1 MIHKT
6 ETEERK
12 YLDTVKQKL
21 NNALEEI
28 DNKVSGYAKD
38 LQEQKN
44 YLYENKSDMDHVE
57 KNAVR
62 QSVTTAALTGEA
74 ALERKKRIQ
83 KLLKSPYFGRF
94 DFSENGNGQA
104 YPVYV
109 GVHAY
114 FDEAEKANLIHDWR
128 APISTLFYD
137 FENGPAHYETPD
149 GRVDGNILLKRQ
161 YRIRNGKMEYML
173 ESSLNIHDDI
183 LQKELSKASDDKMNH
198 IVATIQRNQNAI
210 IRNETS
216 RELIIQGVAGSGKTS
231 IALHR
236 IAFLLY
242 RFREDISSEDIL
254 ILSPNKV
261 FADYISNVLPELGE
275 EKIPELGMEELA
287 AKLLDGKYRFQTFFQ
302 QVSILLEKNNEAF
315 RERIQFKSTFGF
327 VKKLNEYLAHIEN
340 NYFEPEMLMVKRNPV
355 PVDYIEEHFRKW
367 HRVPL
372 FSRFNKVVEDIE
384 RDLMFYNNYEI
395 SGRERNEL
403 RKSVKNMFRIT
414 NLRALYKDFYEW
426 LEMPE
431 MLKMAAKS
439 AYEYS
444 DVFPLI
450 FLKMKLEGAAS
461 FSKVKH
467 LLVDEMQ
474 DYTPVQYAVLARL
487 FPCKKTILGDA
498 SQSVNTYSSSSSEE
512 IAKVFPGAD
521 VMKLNKSYRSTY
533 EIATFAQT
541 IILNAEME
549 AMERHGE
556 EPAVIQC
563 KNRVGEVNL
572 IRERIA
578 AFKKSGHH
586 SLGIICKTQKQ
597 AAQIHIELSE
607 EIPDVVLLTDESAA
621 FSGGIIVCSVH
632 MSKGLEF
639 DEVVVP
645 GADAKNYHNPNDR
658 SLLYIACTRAMHKL
672 SITFVKEKSLFLKNG
687 EKYPAESA
695 DQRRKEL
702 EQEMKSLQ

>member
-1 MIHKT
+1 MIHNSEK
-6 ETEERK
+6 EERK
-12 YLDTVKQKL
+12 YLEEVKEKL
-21 NNALEEI
+21 NNTLAEI
-28 DNKVSGYAKD
+28 DNKVARYSSD
-38 LQEQKN
+38 LQEQKD
-44 YLYENKSDMDHVE
+44 YLYENKAGMDHAE
-57 KNAVR
+57 KVSVH
-62 QSVTTAALTGEA
+62 QSVATTALTGEA

-94 DFSENGNGQA
+94 DFSVKDNGQA
-104 YPVYV
+104 FPVYV
-109 GVHAY
+109 GVHAF
-114 FDEAEKANLIHDWR
+114 FDEKEKANLIHDWR

-149 GRVDGNILLKRQ
+149 GRVDGHILIKRQ
-161 YRIRNGKMEYML
+161 YRIRHGKMEYML
-173 ESSLNIHDDI
+173 ESSLNIHDDV
-183 LQKELSKASDDKMNH
+183 LQKELSKSSDDKMNH

-275 EKIPELGMEELA
+275 EKIPEMGMEELA
-287 AKLLDGKYRFQTFFQ
+287 AKLLDGKYRFQTFYQ
-302 QVSILLEKNNEAF
+302 QVSTLLEKNNQAF
-315 RERIQFKSTFGF
+315 RERIQFKSTFHF
-327 VKKLNEYLAHIEN
+327 VKILNDYLAHIEN
-340 NYFEPEMLMVKRNPV
+340 NYFTPETLRVGRNPI
-355 PVDYIEEHFRKW
+355 PADYIGEHFKKW

-372 FSRFNKVVEDIE
+372 FLRFNKVVEDIE
-384 RDLMFYNNYEI
+384 RDLLFYNNYEI
-395 SGRERNEL
+395 SGKERNEL

-414 NLRALYKDFYEW
+414 NLRALYKDFYDW
-426 LEMPE
+426 IGNPE
-431 MLKMAAKS
+431 LLKMAARS
-439 AYEYS
+439 AYEYA

-450 FLKMKLEGAAS
+450 YMKIKLEGAKSYAG
-461 FSKVKH
+461 VKH

-474 DYTPVQYAVLARL
+474 DYAPVQYAVLSRL

-533 EIATFAQT
+533 EIAQFAQT
-541 IILNAEME
+541 IIPNAEME
-549 AMERHGE
+549 AMERHGK
-556 EPAVIQC
+556 EPALIEC
-563 KNRVGEVNL
+563 KNRADELQL
-572 IRERIA
+572 IKDKICG
-578 AFKKSGHH
+578 FQQTDHH

-597 AAQIHIELSE
+597 AAHIFSELTGE
-607 EIPDVVLLTDESAA
+607 FPDLVLLTDESAA
-621 FSGGIIVCSVH
+621 FSGRVIVCSVH

-645 GADAKNYHNPNDR
+645 GADAKNYHEPNDR
-658 SLLYIACTRAMHKL
+658 GLLYIACTRAMHRL
-672 SITFVKEKSLFLKNG
+672 NISFVKEKSSFLENSIQS
-687 EKYPAESA
+687 ENN
-695 DQRRKEL
+695 
-702 EQEMKSLQ
+702 

>member
-1 MIHKT
+1 MINKS
-6 ETEERK
+6 ETEEKK
-12 YLDTVKQKL
+12 YLDEVKGKL
-21 NNALEEI
+21 SSTLDEI
-28 DNKVSGYAKD
+28 DKRVSGYAKD
-38 LQEQKN
+38 LQEQKI
-44 YLYENKSDMDHVE
+44 YLYENKADMDHVE

-62 QSVTTAALTGEA
+62 QSVASAALTGEA
-74 ALERKKRIQ
+74 VLERKKRIQ
-83 KLLKSPYFGRF
+83 KLFQSPYFGRF
-94 DFSENGNGQA
+94 DFSENGNKKA
-104 YPVYV
+104 FPVYV
-109 GVHAY
+109 GIHAF
-114 FDEAEKANLIHDWR
+114 FDEEDKTNLIHDWR

-137 FENGPAHYETPD
+137 FENGPAKYETPE
-149 GRVDGNILLKRQ
+149 GMVDGNILLKRQ

-183 LQKELSKASDDKMNH
+183 LQKELSKSSDDKMNH
-198 IVATIQRNQNAI
+198 IVATIQRTQNAI

-275 EKIPELGMEELA
+275 EKIPEMGMEELA
-287 AKLLDGKYRFQTFFQ
+287 HKLLEGKYRFQTFFQ
-302 QVSILLEKNNEAF
+302 EVLQLLEKKDEVL
-315 RERIQFKSTFGF
+315 RERIRFKSTFQF
-327 VKKLNEYLAHIEN
+327 VNKLNEYLAYIEN
-340 NYFEPEMLMVKRNPV
+340 NYFTSDVLMVNRYPIPAN
-355 PVDYIEEHFRKW
+355 YIEEHFRKW

-372 FSRFNKVVEDIE
+372 FARFNKVVEDIE
-384 RDLMFYNNYEI
+384 RDLLFYNNYEI
-395 SGRERNEL
+395 SGMERNKL
-403 RKSVKNMFRIT
+403 RKAVKNMFRVT

-426 LEMPE
+426 LGMSE
-431 MLKMAAKS
+431 MLKMAHKS

-450 FLKMKLEGAAS
+450 YLKIKLEGINS
-461 FSKVKH
+461 YTKVKH

-512 IAKVFPGAD
+512 IVKVFPGAD
-521 VMKLNKSYRSTY
+521 VMVLNKSYRSTY
-533 EIATFAQT
+533 EIARFAQK
-541 IILNAEME
+541 IIPNADME
-549 AMERHGE
+549 AMERHGD
-556 EPAVIQC
+556 EPAVIRF
-563 KNRVGEVNL
+563 KNKEEEL
-572 IRERIA
+572 KMIQERIA
-578 AFKKSGHH
+578 AFKKSEHH

-597 AAQIHIELSE
+597 AMHIYNELMESFPE
-607 EIPDVVLLTDESAA
+607 TVLLTDESAA
-621 FSGGIIVCSVH
+621 FSDGLIVCSVH

-645 GADAKNYHNPNDR
+645 GADAKNYHEPNDR

-672 SITFVKEKSLFLKNG
+672 NITFVKEESPFLVG
-687 EKYPAESA
+687 E
-695 DQRRKEL
+695 
-702 EQEMKSLQ
+702 

>member
-1 MIHKT
+1 MIHKS
-6 ETEERK
+6 EKEERK
-12 YLDTVKQKL
+12 YLEEVKEKL
-21 NNALEEI
+21 NNTLAEI
-28 DNKVSGYAKD
+28 DNKVARYSSD
-38 LQEQKN
+38 LQEQKD
-44 YLYENKSDMDHVE
+44 YLYENKAGMDHAE
-57 KNAVR
+57 KVSVH
-62 QSVTTAALTGEA
+62 QSVATTALTGEA

-94 DFSENGNGQA
+94 DFSENGTQQSF
-104 YPVYV
+104 PVYV

-114 FDEAEKANLIHDWR
+114 FDEEEKANLIHDWR
-128 APISTLFYD
+128 APVSTLFYD

-149 GRVDGNILLKRQ
+149 GRVDGSILLKRQ
-161 YRIRNGKMEYML
+161 YRIRHGKMEYML
-173 ESSLNIHDDI
+173 ESSLNIHDDV
-183 LQKELSKASDDKMNH
+183 LQKELSKSSDDKMNH

-242 RFREDISSEDIL
+242 RFREDISSQDIL

-275 EKIPELGMEELA
+275 EKIPEMGMEELA

-302 QVSILLEKNNEAF
+302 QVSTLLERSNQAF
-315 RERIQFKSTFGF
+315 RERIQFKSTFHF
-327 VKKLNEYLAHIEN
+327 VKKLNDFLAHIEN
-340 NYFEPEMLMVKRNPV
+340 NYFTPETLMVKRHPV
-355 PVDYIEEHFRKW
+355 PAGYIEEHFKKW

-372 FSRFNKVVEDIE
+372 FLRFNKVVEDIE
-384 RDLMFYNNYEI
+384 RDLLFYNNYEI
-395 SGRERNEL
+395 SGKERNEL
-403 RKSVKNMFRIT
+403 RKSIKNMFRIT
-414 NLRALYKDFYEW
+414 NLRALYKDFYDW

-431 MLKMAAKS
+431 MLKLASRS

-450 FLKMKLEGAAS
+450 YMKIKLEGAKS
-461 FSKVKH
+461 YTGVKH

-474 DYTPVQYAVLARL
+474 DYAPVQYAVLARL

-498 SQSVNTYSSSSSEE
+498 SQSVNIYSSSSTEE
-512 IAKVFPGAD
+512 ITNVFPGAD

-533 EIATFAQT
+533 EIAQFAQT
-541 IILNAEME
+541 IIPNAEME
-549 AMERHGE
+549 AMERHGR
-556 EPAVIQC
+556 EPELNCC
-563 KNRVGEVNL
+563 KNKTDELQL
-572 IRERIA
+572 IKGKI
-578 AFKKSGHH
+578 SGFEQTAHH

-597 AAQIHIELSE
+597 AALVFSELTGE
-607 EIPDVVLLTDESAA
+607 FPDLVLLTDESAA
-621 FSGGIIVCSVH
+621 FSGRVIVCSVH

-645 GADAKNYHNPNDR
+645 GADIGNYHEPIDR
-658 SLLYIACTRAMHKL
+658 SLLYIACTRAMHRL
-672 SITFVKEKSLFLKNG
+672 TISFVKEKSSFL
-687 EKYPAESA
+687 ESSA
-695 DQRRKEL
+695 VHPQDN
-702 EQEMKSLQ
+702 